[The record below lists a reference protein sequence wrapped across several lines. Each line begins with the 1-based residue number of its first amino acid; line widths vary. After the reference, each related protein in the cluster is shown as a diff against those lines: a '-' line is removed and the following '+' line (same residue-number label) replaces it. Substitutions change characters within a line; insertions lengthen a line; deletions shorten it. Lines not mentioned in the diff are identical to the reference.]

1 MGVEDQL
8 RIVLRREGDRAVLAL
23 DGELDMASA
32 PLLADALDGAE
43 LAPDTMI
50 VLDLQSLQFIDS
62 TGLRAILSLRE
73 RCRES
78 GRQFA
83 VTRGSPQVQRLLDIT
98 GVAGHL
104 QTLTA

>member
-1 MGVEDQL
+1 
-8 RIVLRREGDRAVLAL
+8 
-23 DGELDMASA
+23 MASA
-32 PLLADALDGAE
+32 PLLASALDGTE
-43 LAPDTMI
+43 LDPDTMV
-50 VLDLQSLQFIDS
+50 VLDLQPLQFIDS

-78 GRQFA
+78 GQQFA

-98 GVAGHL
+98 GVAEHL